1 MTTST
6 QDRAAI
12 STEKYVRNKVVVSE
26 TTVTVLLVHVGR
38 GTAFV
43 RVLVCYIFDR
53 DWILKRGREKVPYVT
68 LAEQASNGQAI
79 GRAIF
84 LWQYSLG
91 HFAKGINWNPIT
103 SLAEV
108 HIRTALRK
116 CKLRDATVHHR
127 FHRMSPLLIGTSR

>member
-91 HFAKGINWNPIT
+91 VSVDLNKVSEEKENVGHGIEKPSTKDRSWNDD
-103 SLAEV
+103 EV
-108 HIRTALRK
+108 
-116 CKLRDATVHHR
+116 D
-127 FHRMSPLLIGTSR
+127 